1 MTVSYVIVGGG
12 SAGAVLAS
20 RLTEDAQTKVLL
32 LEAGPPDKNPLIHIP
47 FGLAL
52 LARQKKIMAEYY
64 TAPQA
69 GLGGRSLFWPRGK
82 TLGGSSS
89 VNAMCYIRGAAE
101 DYDGWA
107 EMGAAGWSW
116 DDCLPYFKR
125 AEDNERGE
133 DEWHGTGGPLG
144 VSELRHVNPLTKD
157 YLQAGRE
164 TQMPH
169 THDFNGPS
177 REGLGLYQVTQRGG
191 QRCSTAK
198 GYLSDE
204 VRARPNLEII
214 TGAAVHR
221 LRIEDGRA
229 VAVEYLKDGSAFSA
243 QAEAEVL
250 LCAGAIGSPQIL
262 MLSGIGP
269 GAHLQEMGIDV
280 HADLSGVGSNLQD
293 HLDAHLTYETKSKTS
308 YGLSFGFAARSI
320 PEPFRYLFG
329 RRGMLST
336 NIAEGGGFL
345 KSSAYTHP
353 PDLQIHFLPGILV
366 DHGRKF
372 AFGHGYTYH
381 VCLLYPDSRGSL
393 RLASPE
399 PGTPPLIDPQYLSA
413 PEDLPRMR
421 EGVKHCLRIN
431 AAPSLQKHG
440 PKLKQSEP
448 DPSKPDELDALIM
461 ETSETVYHPVG
472 TCRMGTK
479 DDPDAVL
486 KPDLK
491 VRDVEGLRVI
501 DASVMPRI
509 IGGNTNAPTIMIAE
523 RAADLI
529 RGRI

>member
-52 LARQKKIMAEYY
+52 LARQKKIMAEFY

-69 GLGGRSLFWPRGK
+69 GLGGRSLFWPRGR

-157 YLQAGRE
+157 YLQAGQE
-164 TQMPH
+164 SQLPH
-169 THDFNGPS
+169 TDDFNGPS

-214 TGAAVHR
+214 TGAAVQR
-221 LRIEDGRA
+221 LQIEYGRA
-229 VAVEYLKDGSAFSA
+229 VAV
-243 QAEAEVL
+243 
-250 LCAGAIGSPQIL
+250 
-262 MLSGIGP
+262 
-269 GAHLQEMGIDV
+269 
-280 HADLSGVGSNLQD
+280 
-293 HLDAHLTYETKSKTS
+293 
-308 YGLSFGFAARSI
+308 
-320 PEPFRYLFG
+320 
-329 RRGMLST
+329 
-336 NIAEGGGFL
+336 
-345 KSSAYTHP
+345 
-353 PDLQIHFLPGILV
+353 
-366 DHGRKF
+366 
-372 AFGHGYTYH
+372 
-381 VCLLYPDSRGSL
+381 
-393 RLASPE
+393 
-399 PGTPPLIDPQYLSA
+399 
-413 PEDLPRMR
+413 
-421 EGVKHCLRIN
+421 
-431 AAPSLQKHG
+431 
-440 PKLKQSEP
+440 
-448 DPSKPDELDALIM
+448 
-461 ETSETVYHPVG
+461 
-472 TCRMGTK
+472 
-479 DDPDAVL
+479 
-486 KPDLK
+486 
-491 VRDVEGLRVI
+491 
-501 DASVMPRI
+501 
-509 IGGNTNAPTIMIAE
+509 
-523 RAADLI
+523 
-529 RGRI
+529 